1 MPEKWDKPIREQMF
15 DSVISR
21 HPALYQSMRHVGVNH
36 LTFEGG
42 WGILKKISCK
52 HTCAKKFLHTTTA
65 ENKFTQR
72 SVSRTKEC
80 FMENNTSRIYTS
92 REKNFPAHERIKKM
106 FVLVS
111 NHPTPPPLP
120 PLSPK
125 VKCSTPCQTA
135 IVSSLNINLC

>member
-1 MPEKWDKPIREQMF
+1 MPEKWDNPIREQMF

-72 SVSRTKEC
+72 SMSRTKEC
-80 FMENNTSRIYTS
+80 FMENNISRIYTS
-92 REKNFPAHERIKKM
+92 REKNFPAHERVKKKCSC
-106 FVLVS
+106 LYQITQ
-111 NHPTPPPLP
+111 HPLP
-120 PLSPK
+120 SPLSLQKSNAPLL
-125 VKCSTPCQTA
+125 VRQQ
-135 IVSSLNINLC
+135 